1 LEFEVKMDTVK
12 SLVIVLTLA
21 LIMAGSS
28 APAAGQLPHP
38 NVWEVYLSANG
49 RDIAV
54 RGAFAPGSVVLING
68 EAQKTRQLS
77 TDSTV
82 LVVKKGVKKIRH
94 LSTPEFAIQ
103 EPDGAVSSVFVP
115 SRMSAVVTL
124 EDNGAMVN
132 LKVGDSVLV
141 LLGNTVYWRIYTLS
155 FDSSILELNF
165 GPGTAIIGYIGLF
178 QAAATGTGTLSI
190 TGDPAC
196 ILGNPPCSNPPTNFK
211 VSFGVTE

>member
-1 LEFEVKMDTVK
+1 MDLAK
-12 SLVIVLTLA
+12 CVITVLTLGLFTA
-21 LIMAGSS
+21 ISS

-141 LLGNTVYWRIYTLS
+141 LLGNTMYWRIY
-155 FDSSILELNF
+155 
-165 GPGTAIIGYIGLF
+165 
-178 QAAATGTGTLSI
+178 
-190 TGDPAC
+190 
-196 ILGNPPCSNPPTNFK
+196 
-211 VSFGVTE
+211 

>member
-1 LEFEVKMDTVK
+1 MDTGK
-12 SLVIVLTLA
+12 SLITVVTLA

-68 EAQKTRQLS
+68 EAQKTRHLS

-94 LSTPEFAIQ
+94 LPAPEFAIQ
-103 EPDGAVSSVFVP
+103 EPDGVVSNLFVP
-115 SRMSAVVTL
+115 SSMATIVTL

-141 LLGNTVYWRIYTLS
+141 LLGNTVSWRMYSLS
-155 FDSSILELNF
+155 YDSGILGPNH

-178 QAAATGTGTLSI
+178 QTATTGLATLSI
-190 TGDPAC
+190 TGDPLCSQAV
-196 ILGNPPCSNPPTNFK
+196 PPCSDPQTNFK
-211 VSFGVTE
+211 VSFAITE